1 MGSNDETSY
10 YGGYGAF
17 TPGVQ
22 STAKFANTPAAPTK
36 LTTSSTY
43 TTSVQLTR
51 PTIEGGSSS
60 SEKSTCTGTA
70 SILTSST
77 AAARS
82 PTSRISSA
90 EPAHTP
96 ARFAQMVDLQ
106 DPILYGVTEEQL
118 LKTSFGDI
126 CPSGNCVDDCKNTT
140 RVFQAIPQGL
150 QVDPLRYGRMED
162 QKANVTLFSTCSN
175 LEFST
180 NFATA
185 EENVNFTPYFSTNDS
200 TDLFKVAANIASC
213 FVATCEQTRKPT
225 LCADACSPA
234 KLLSSPTTFDYML
247 GLPDCVVR
255 LCDNTCSLPY
265 VDPDVLGIGVLISYF
280 IQALLLVICATA
292 IMVSA
297 GFQLWK
303 VSQAQPTV
311 RESLRSP
318 LETFVRVQALFGIS
332 LAIAT
337 LIMRPD
343 EIDPLNGYALILT
356 AIMGFLPPV
365 FTLMLL
371 HSHGVRS
378 RFSTALV
385 FVSYLLNTVT
395 FFILVRNLSIS
406 THDRLFLDKAIDSL
420 FSAKACGGGPAIL
433 LCYQLTG
440 TDPVG
445 FLSGFYD
452 NSSFANIKTVPLLW
466 IWTTLVLLVLITR
479 HLVATTQK
487 RSDAVGQLPPAKPQG
502 LDRSKRP
509 SGFHAFLSK
518 PLFTFFILSLATSLF
533 FLCLLYQYLLVRAN
547 ALMDVVD
554 QKGWSFGQVVAL
566 LFWVPPFLDILRSM
580 YEKEKYEKVQN
591 AHESQS

>member
-10 YGGYGAF
+10 YGEYGAF

-51 PTIEGGSSS
+51 PTIKGGSSS

-82 PTSRISSA
+82 PTSSISSA
-90 EPAHTP
+90 EPAHTNAP
-96 ARFAQMVDLQ
+96 AKFAQMVDRK
-106 DPILYGVTEEQL
+106 DPMLYEVTEAQL
-118 LKTSFGDI
+118 LKTPFGDI

-150 QVDPLRYGRMED
+150 QVDPLRYGRMEA
-162 QKANVTLFSTCSN
+162 QMANVTLFSTCSN
-175 LEFST
+175 LEVST

-200 TDLFKVAANIASC
+200 TDLFKVAASIASC
-213 FVATCEQTRKPT
+213 FAATCEQTRKPT

-247 GLPDCVVR
+247 GLPNCVVR

-280 IQALLLVICATA
+280 FQALLLVICATA
-292 IMVSA
+292 IMASA

-332 LAIAT
+332 LATAT

-356 AIMGFLPPV
+356 SIMGFLPPV

-371 HSHGVRS
+371 HSHGFVRKYQDCTIPMDMDHAGATS
-378 RFSTALV
+378 ADHQTPCRYYTKEKRHSGSVTAYQAPR
-385 FVSYLLNTVT
+385 SSSEQAT
-395 FFILVRNLSIS
+395 FRIS
-406 THDRLFLDKAIDSL
+406 CISEETAVHVLHTIFGDKS
-420 FSAKACGGGPAIL
+420 IL
-433 LCYQLTG
+433 LM
-440 TDPVG
+440 
-445 FLSGFYD
+445 
-452 NSSFANIKTVPLLW
+452 
-466 IWTTLVLLVLITR
+466 
-479 HLVATTQK
+479 
-487 RSDAVGQLPPAKPQG
+487 
-502 LDRSKRP
+502 P
-509 SGFHAFLSK
+509 SVSI
-518 PLFTFFILSLATSLF
+518 P
-533 FLCLLYQYLLVRAN
+533 
-547 ALMDVVD
+547 
-554 QKGWSFGQVVAL
+554 VAL
-566 LFWVPPFLDILRSM
+566 LFWVPPFLDVLRSM

>member
-1 MGSNDETSY
+1 
-10 YGGYGAF
+10 
-17 TPGVQ
+17 
-22 STAKFANTPAAPTK
+22 
-36 LTTSSTY
+36 
-43 TTSVQLTR
+43 
-51 PTIEGGSSS
+51 
-60 SEKSTCTGTA
+60 
-70 SILTSST
+70 
-77 AAARS
+77 
-82 PTSRISSA
+82 
-90 EPAHTP
+90 
-96 ARFAQMVDLQ
+96 
-106 DPILYGVTEEQL
+106 
-118 LKTSFGDI
+118 
-126 CPSGNCVDDCKNTT
+126 
-140 RVFQAIPQGL
+140 
-150 QVDPLRYGRMED
+150 
-162 QKANVTLFSTCSN
+162 
-175 LEFST
+175 
-180 NFATA
+180 
-185 EENVNFTPYFSTNDS
+185 
-200 TDLFKVAANIASC
+200 
-213 FVATCEQTRKPT
+213 
-225 LCADACSPA
+225 
-234 KLLSSPTTFDYML
+234 
-247 GLPDCVVR
+247 
-255 LCDNTCSLPY
+255 
-265 VDPDVLGIGVLISYF
+265 
-280 IQALLLVICATA
+280 
-292 IMVSA
+292 
-297 GFQLWK
+297 
-303 VSQAQPTV
+303 
-311 RESLRSP
+311 
-318 LETFVRVQALFGIS
+318 
-332 LAIAT
+332 
-337 LIMRPD
+337 MRPD